1 MNRGSDRVM
10 KITLSLIPSHQ
21 GRRTVIRF
29 LSPWWERAGVRG
41 VKTAHL
47 MKDEKVGKGEA
58 DA

>member
-1 MNRGSDRVM
+1 M